1 MKLNLENKTAYVGG
15 SSKGL
20 GLASAK
26 ALSNLGAS
34 VILVGRAEDGLRK
47 ALATLDTGKGQQ
59 HSYLLAD
66 YSNPGEV
73 KASAHKLVGEGKTIH
88 ILVNNTGGPHP
99 GPAIDMTPEDY
110 ASTFQTQLVN
120 FQILVQAFV
129 PGMKAAG
136 YGRIINLTSSSTRE
150 PLMAMGLSNTVRAA
164 VANWG
169 KSLSSELGP
178 FGITVNNILPG
189 LHSTDR
195 SESLIASRVKATGKT
210 KQEVE
215 SAMLAD
221 IPAGRFGD
229 PEDFGEVLAFL
240 CTPSA
245 GYINGIDL
253 PVDGGKLRGL

>member
-26 ALSNLGAS
+26 ALSTLGAS
-34 VILVGRAEDGLRK
+34 VILVGRSEDVLNK
-47 ALATLDTGKGQQ
+47 ALTTLDTSKGQQ
-59 HSYLLAD
+59 HSYLVVD
-66 YSNPGEV
+66 YHQPQQV
-73 KASAHKLVGEGKTIH
+73 KASAQKLISEGSTIH

-99 GPAIDMTPEDY
+99 GPAIDMSPEDY
-110 ASTFQTQLVN
+110 ANAFQTQLVN
-120 FQILVQAFV
+120 FQTLAQTFV

-136 YGRIINLTSSSTRE
+136 YGRIINLTSTSTRE
-150 PLMAMGLSNTVRAA
+150 PLTAMGLSNTVRAA

-169 KSLSSELGP
+169 KSLASELGS

-189 LHSTDR
+189 MHLTDR
-195 SESLIASRVKATGKT
+195 GESLIASRVKTTGLT
-210 KQEVE
+210 KAEVE
-215 SAMLAD
+215 RAMLAD

-253 PVDGGKLRGL
+253 PVDGGKLKGL

>member
-26 ALSNLGAS
+26 ALSTLGAT
-34 VILVGRAEDGLRK
+34 VILVGRSEDTLRQ
-47 ALATLDTGKGQQ
+47 ALSTLDTSKGQQ
-59 HSYLLAD
+59 HRYLMVD
-66 YSNPGEV
+66 YSQPVEV
-73 KASAHKLVGEGKTIH
+73 KTAVQKLVSEGTTVH

-99 GPAIDMTPEDY
+99 GPAIDMSPEDY
-110 ASTFQTQLVN
+110 ASAFQTQMVN
-120 FQILVQAFV
+120 FQALVQAFV
-129 PGMKAAG
+129 PGMKAAK
-136 YGRIINLTSSSTRE
+136 YGRIINLTSTSTRE
-150 PLMAMGLSNTVRAA
+150 PLTAMGLSNTIRAA

-169 KSLSSELGP
+169 KSLATELGP

-189 LHSTDR
+189 MHRTDR
-195 SESLIASRVKATGKT
+195 SESLIASRVKATGNT
-210 KQEVE
+210 EEQVE
-215 SAMLAD
+215 AAMLAD
-221 IPAGRFGD
+221 IPAGRFGE

-253 PVDGGKLRGL
+253 PVDGGKLKGL

>member
-26 ALSNLGAS
+26 ALSTLGAS
-34 VILVGRAEDGLRK
+34 VILVGRSAESGQK
-47 ALATLDTGKGQQ
+47 AVSTLDTSKGQK
-59 HSYLLAD
+59 HRFLLVD
-66 YSNPGEV
+66 YSQPQEV
-73 KASAHKLVGEGKTIH
+73 KTSAHQLISEGTTIH

-99 GPAIDMTPEDY
+99 GPAIDMSPEDY
-110 ASTFQTQLVN
+110 ATTFQNQLVN
-120 FQILVQAFV
+120 FQTLVQAFV

-136 YGRIINLTSSSTRE
+136 YGRIINLTSTSTRE
-150 PLMAMGLSNTVRAA
+150 PLTAMGLSNTIRAA

-169 KSLSSELGP
+169 KSLATELGS

-195 SESLIASRVKATGKT
+195 SESLIAARVKATGKST
-210 KQEVE
+210 EEIEK
-215 SAMLAD
+215 AMLAD